1 MKHLLLAA
9 AAALRCTRGR
19 SSKLRR
25 PARKARLAV
34 LVAVALVVLAAGGTF
49 AFAGSNSGGGPVHA
63 RVFDGGRI
71 AVATKQRIAIT
82 GRGDSHTFL
91 LTPLTRGELRRDSGT
106 FSDCCWSKRVVVRDG
121 QKIEINDPLATYAG
135 GRGTLV
141 VRYRIEWVNAGSGY
155 IVGTGTWKIVQ
166 GTGVY
171 KGITGGG
178 RSGGAWIG
186 NTFVSAR
193 AEGRVRGR

>member
-1 MKHLLLAA
+1 MLLIKCLVLPALVIGAVGVHKATTGGRAA
-9 AAALRCTRGR
+9 AA
-19 SSKLRR
+19 
-25 PARKARLAV
+25 
-34 LVAVALVVLAAGGTF
+34 
-49 AFAGSNSGGGPVHA
+49 GPVA
-63 RVFDGGRI
+63 
-71 AVATKQRIAIT
+71 AKQRIAIT
-82 GRGDSHTFL
+82 GKGDSHTFL

-106 FSDCCWSKRVVVRDG
+106 FGDCCWSERVVVRDG
-121 QKIEINDPLATYAG
+121 QRIEINDPLATYAG
-135 GRGTLV
+135 RGGTLV
-141 VRYRIEWVNAGSGY
+141 VRYRIEWVSAGSGY
-155 IVGTGTWKIVQ
+155 IVGTGTWKIVR